1 MNNRRDRIKTLSDF
15 AALKCTF
22 KKFVLQYGSKHNAA
36 VIREMDHLTARKLY
50 YFY

>member
-22 KKFVLQYGSKHNAA
+22 
-36 VIREMDHLTARKLY
+36 
-50 YFY
+50 